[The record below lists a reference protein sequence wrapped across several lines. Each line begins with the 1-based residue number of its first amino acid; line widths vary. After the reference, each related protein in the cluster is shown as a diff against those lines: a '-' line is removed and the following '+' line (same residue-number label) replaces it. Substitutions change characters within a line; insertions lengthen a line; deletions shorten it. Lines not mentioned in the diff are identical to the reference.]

1 MLMGVGEMSESD
13 VDKIPEFMVFKDQLL
28 YLTSGKL
35 LEMDNFSLFH
45 NIFLVSYDLNV
56 MVQ

>member
-13 VDKIPEFMVFKDQLL
+13 VDKIPEFMVSKDQLL